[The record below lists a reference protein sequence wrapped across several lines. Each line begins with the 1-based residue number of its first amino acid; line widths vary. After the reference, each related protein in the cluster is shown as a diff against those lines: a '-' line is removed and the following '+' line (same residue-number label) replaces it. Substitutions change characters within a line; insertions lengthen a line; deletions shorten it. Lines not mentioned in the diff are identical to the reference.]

1 MLERSDMSVTEY
13 LTDHNGNQIAFFY
26 YIDSERYRTCPQLV
40 WKCRDYP
47 SFSGT
52 CASKE
57 EAFEAFKSVLKELK
71 RKVPVCKDELLMS
84 EASNGVKSEAKPCD
98 TCGLT
103 NYKMEG
109 QSTCPDCLTETTT
122 NK

>member
-1 MLERSDMSVTEY
+1 MSVTEY

-26 YIDSERYRTCPQLV
+26 YIDSERYSVAPKLV
-40 WKCRDYP
+40 WQCRDYP
-47 SFSGT
+47 SFKGT

-57 EAFEAFKSVLKELK
+57 EAFEAFKSVMKELNK
-71 RKVPVCKDELLMS
+71 ISQNNRSTCEKI
-84 EASNGVKSEAKPCD
+84 PCD

-103 NYKMEG
+103 SPKMEA
-109 QSTCPDCLTETTT
+109 QLTCPECLTETDT

>member
-1 MLERSDMSVTEY
+1 MSVTEY
-13 LTDHNGNQIAFFY
+13 LTDHNGNRVAFFY

-47 SFSGT
+47 AFSGT

-71 RKVPVCKDELLMS
+71 RKVPVH
-84 EASNGVKSEAKPCD
+84 ACD

-103 NYKMEG
+103 STKMEA
-109 QSTCPDCLTETTT
+109 QLTCPDCLTDE
-122 NK
+122 